1 MAGQLLDMYIKVTA
15 ANLAHYV
22 TNDVVNCNSPL
33 ARYAVQNGDAT
44 YCDSAGDAVV
54 PAWPPTLMSAVVENA
69 AAVDVVVTFDMAMAI
84 TDETGWSVTVDGVAA
99 SLDGVTPIA
108 VSGSTVTVKLDTAV
122 ANGEVVLLSYDA
134 SAGNAENTN
143 GTQDAV
149 SVDTV
154 NKTVTNNVAAQELL

>member
-15 ANLAHYV
+15 VNLVHYV
-22 TNDVVNCNSPL
+22 QDDVVNCTSVF

-54 PAWPPTLMSAVVENA
+54 PAWPPVLMSGVVENA
-69 AAVDVVVTFDMAMAI
+69 TPTKVDITFDMAMAV
-84 TDETGWSVTVDGVAA
+84 TDDTGFSVTVDGSAA
-99 SLDGVTPIA
+99 TIVTPFA
-108 VSGSTVTVKLDTAV
+108 VASGSEITLTLSAGV
-122 ANGEVVLLSYDA
+122 ANGEAVLVTYDA

-143 GTQDAV
+143 VSADAV

-154 NKTVTNNVAAQELL
+154 NKTVVNNVAA

>member
-22 TNDVVNCNSPL
+22 TNDVVNCNSPF

-69 AAVDVVVTFDMAMAI
+69 APTLVVITFDTAMAV
-84 TDETGWSVTVDGVAA
+84 TDETGFSVTVDGEAATISGAAA
-99 SLDGVTPIA
+99 STNKITLTLSAAI
-108 VSGSTVTVKLDTAV
+108 T
-122 ANGEVVLLSYDA
+122 NGEALLLTYDA

-143 GTQDAV
+143 GTPDVV

-154 NKTVTNNVAAQELL
+154 NKTVTNNVAA